1 MQPVV
6 AVDLGGTNLRAAF
19 FPLGAPPA
27 DRILRLP
34 TAAERG
40 PEAVL
45 GSIAGAIR
53 DVLPSPSADVRVGIS
68 APGPIDPFDGI
79 VLNAPNLPGWID
91 IPLRAWLERDLGLS
105 VRAGNDANL
114 AALAEWRHGAGGG
127 VDHMLYL
134 TISTGIGGGVISG
147 GQLLVGVRGLAAEPG
162 HIPVVDDGPPC
173 GCGRSGHL
181 ESIASGRAIA
191 RRAGELL
198 AQGIPS
204 SLLRRTGRPLSA
216 EEIAEAAMAGDE
228 LSSRV
233 IREAGQ
239 AVGRAL
245 AGLVHLL
252 NPARIVLGGGVTRAG
267 EIFWGPVRRTL
278 QAEVMSPA
286 FLEGVEV
293 VPAALGDDGGL
304 IGALVLATLP

>member
-1 MQPVV
+1 
-6 AVDLGGTNLRAAF
+6 
-19 FPLGAPPA
+19 
-27 DRILRLP
+27 
-34 TAAERG
+34 
-40 PEAVL
+40 
-45 GSIAGAIR
+45 
-53 DVLPSPSADVRVGIS
+53 
-68 APGPIDPFDGI
+68 
-79 VLNAPNLPGWID
+79 
-91 IPLRAWLERDLGLS
+91 
-105 VRAGNDANL
+105 
-114 AALAEWRHGAGGG
+114 
-127 VDHMLYL
+127 
-134 TISTGIGGGVISG
+134 
-147 GQLLVGVRGLAAEPG
+147 
-162 HIPVVDDGPPC
+162 
-173 GCGRSGHL
+173 
-181 ESIASGRAIA
+181 
-191 RRAGELL
+191 
-198 AQGIPS
+198 
-204 SLLRRTGRPLSA
+204 
-216 EEIAEAAMAGDE
+216 MAGDE